1 MQKIVFFVLM
11 LQYKKKYFHFSKAYF
26 RISMT
31 VISLLYEPNNRY
43 FVKRTLT
50 KTNCSAKALAKC
62 FFFSKG
68 KRNYTSDEVIAAMLN
83 GSDIEFSDSDGYIQE
98 DFATSSSEEDGKAVE
113 SVLVNKD
120 AVPTKETAS

>member
-1 MQKIVFFVLM
+1 
-11 LQYKKKYFHFSKAYF
+11 
-26 RISMT
+26 MT
-31 VISLLYEPNNRY
+31 VISLLYEPNNRF

-50 KTNCSAKALAKC
+50 KTNCSAKARAKC